1 MSGLARILLALAA
14 SAVGLEGA
22 DDAGPGQ
29 VPVAL
34 KGLDPVALAGGVE
47 VAGDPGLSVVR
58 GPFRYR
64 FSDAE
69 HKALFE
75 RSPGRYEIQGGG
87 TCAVMPRVPA
97 SPDLFLVHA
106 GRIYGF
112 GSPACLER
120 FRADPATFLAE
131 KPRKKVAILIYDGM
145 EILDFAGP
153 GEVFTVADGG
163 RAFEVFTVAARPGP
177 VTSQG
182 FATLS
187 PRYTIADCPR
197 PDILVVPGGSTQ
209 VAAGDP
215 AVIDW
220 VARTSDDA
228 EVVLSVCT
236 GAILLAKAG
245 LLDGLE
251 ATTHQSSVGALREA
265 APGAKVVVG
274 RRFVDNG
281 KVVTSAGVSAGI
293 DASLHL
299 IDRLLGPDSAREAAR
314 VMEYRWQPEERAK
327 SD

>member
-1 MSGLARILLALAA
+1 MNILSRFLIALAA
-14 SAVGLEGA
+14 SA
-22 DDAGPGQ
+22 AGSAAIPGDGPVQ
-29 VPVAL
+29 APVAL
-34 KGLDPVALAGGVE
+34 KGLDPVSLAEGDE

-69 HKALFE
+69 HKARFE
-75 RSPGRYEIQGGG
+75 KSPGRYEIQGGG

-97 SPDLFLVHA
+97 SPDLFLVHE

-112 GSPACLER
+112 GSPACLKR
-120 FRADPATFLAE
+120 FRADPAAYLVE
-131 KPRKKVAILIYDGM
+131 KPKKKVAILIYDGM

-163 RAFEVFTVAARPGP
+163 RAYEVFTVAAAPGA

-197 PDILVVPGGSTQ
+197 PDILVVPGGSTRIP
-209 VAAGDP
+209 AADP
-215 AVIDW
+215 AVLDW
-220 VARTSDDA
+220 ITRSSEDA

-251 ATTHQSSVGALREA
+251 ATTHQSAIEALREA
-265 APGAKVVVG
+265 APGAKVVDD

-299 IDRLLGPDSAREAAR
+299 VGRLLGPESAREAAR

-327 SD
+327 SE